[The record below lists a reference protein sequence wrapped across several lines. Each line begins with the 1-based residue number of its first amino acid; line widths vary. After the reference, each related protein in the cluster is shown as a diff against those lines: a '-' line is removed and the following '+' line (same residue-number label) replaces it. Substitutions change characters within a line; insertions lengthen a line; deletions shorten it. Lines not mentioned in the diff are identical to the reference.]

1 MRLGYTIIYVADVP
15 DTIAFYEKAFGA
27 QRRFVTEDG
36 TYGELDTGAVTL
48 SFADQT
54 FIKDGLG
61 FDFRANGAGS
71 LAPGFE
77 VGFVT
82 DDVETAWHT
91 AVDAGATALIEPKQ
105 KPWGQTV
112 AYVRDING
120 ILVEI
125 CSLMAPTADPDA

>member
-15 DTIAFYEKAFGA
+15 DTIAFYEKAFGV
-27 QRRFVTEDG
+27 QRRFVVEDG

-48 SFADQT
+48 SFADQE
-54 FIKDGLG
+54 FAKESFG

-71 LAPGFE
+71 VAPGFE

-82 DDVETAWHT
+82 DDVETAFHA
-91 AVDAGATALIEPKQ
+91 AVAAGAKPLVEPKQ

-112 AYVRDING
+112 AYVRDLNG

-125 CSLMAPTADPDA
+125 CTPIAANS